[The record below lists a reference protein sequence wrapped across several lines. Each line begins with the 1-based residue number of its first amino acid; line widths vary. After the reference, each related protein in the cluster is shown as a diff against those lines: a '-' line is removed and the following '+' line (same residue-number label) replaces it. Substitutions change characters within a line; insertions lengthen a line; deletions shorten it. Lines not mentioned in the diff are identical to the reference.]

1 MEVWRGVWRCP
12 VWPDVCSGSGGGA
25 SCADHMRVAATPV
38 GERRAVAVL
47 TVTVTVAARVAG
59 GRGRVVFAG
68 LWCSVR
74 APRAADTRAGAVP
87 KASCSCARRYGL
99 YTTTRS
105 ARVRASAGAA
115 RERDAWRDERPD
127 APTRRHAHRVSTRK
141 RARTFIHAPQ
151 PFLFFTY
158 LLFFFFLLDYGAE

>member
-25 SCADHMRVAATPV
+25 SCADHARVAATPV

-47 TVTVTVAARVAG
+47 TVTVAARVAG
-59 GRGRVVFAG
+59 GCGRVVFAG

-74 APRAADTRAGAVP
+74 PPRAADTRAGAVP
-87 KASCSCARRYGL
+87 KASCSCVDTGFTRRHA
-99 YTTTRS
+99 

-141 RARTFIHAPQ
+141 RARTFIHAP
-151 PFLFFTY
+151 PTVFIFHISTAFFSFY
-158 LLFFFFLLDYGAE
+158 LIMGRSNA